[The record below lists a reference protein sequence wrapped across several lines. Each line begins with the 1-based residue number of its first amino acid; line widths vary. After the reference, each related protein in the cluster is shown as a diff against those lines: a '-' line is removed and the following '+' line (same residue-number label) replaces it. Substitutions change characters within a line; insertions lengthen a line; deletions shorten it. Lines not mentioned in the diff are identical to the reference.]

1 MSNLI
6 DIRPKP
12 IQVMLDKERG
22 LLYDLNA
29 FACLEEEY
37 GSLDEVFDALGKG
50 RIKALRA
57 VIWAGL
63 LHEDENLTPKD
74 VGKFLSLPDMEGV
87 TELVNRAIVQSMS
100 NPEKNEKKTVAPPE
114 K

>member
-1 MSNLI
+1 MSNLT
-6 DIRPKP
+6 DIRPRP
-12 IQVMLDKERG
+12 VQVLLDKERE
-22 LLYDLNA
+22 LLFDLNA

-63 LHEDENLTPKD
+63 LHEDEKLTPRD
-74 VGKFLSLPDMEGV
+74 VGKLLSLASLEDMMG
-87 TELVNRAIVQSMS
+87 LVNKAITQSIP
-100 NPEKNEKKTVAPPE
+100 NTGENEKNAAAPPLE
-114 K
+114 